1 MPSQRAHLLGLVFA
15 SLVFGSCASR
25 GAQLQPARTA
35 SPASDIEFSL
45 YLIGDAG
52 EPAPGGEPVLRALT
66 ATMEGSPGQAAVVFL
81 GDNIYPKGLPP
92 LGGPTRPEMERR
104 LLDQIAAVR
113 APARGLFV
121 PGNHDWEKSGP
132 GGLASIQ
139 AQQAF
144 ISAHGDGDRITMS
157 PSGGCP
163 GPVTIDDL
171 SPRLRVVAIDTQWW
185 LHAYD
190 KGEAHCSAG
199 TELQVL
205 VALDAALAT
214 AGTRHVVLVAHHP
227 LQSSG
232 WHAGHFN
239 WQDHLFPLTRVA
251 KPLWIPLPGIGS
263 LYPLFRITKPS
274 PQDLGSREYSHLR
287 AALGDVLRKHRPLL
301 YAGGHEHELEV
312 LKGDS
317 ARFFVVSGAGI
328 YGHLTPTRRRAE
340 TLFRGT
346 ASGFMRIDLLQDGHV
361 RLLVFAV
368 DGTGA
373 ATQSYSTA
381 LDFEPT

>member
-1 MPSQRAHLLGLVFA
+1 
-15 SLVFGSCASR
+15 
-25 GAQLQPARTA
+25 
-35 SPASDIEFSL
+35 
-45 YLIGDAG
+45 
-52 EPAPGGEPVLRALT
+52 
-66 ATMEGSPGQAAVVFL
+66 
-81 GDNIYPKGLPP
+81 
-92 LGGPTRPEMERR
+92 
-104 LLDQIAAVR
+104 
-113 APARGLFV
+113 
-121 PGNHDWEKSGP
+121 
-132 GGLASIQ
+132 
-139 AQQAF
+139 
-144 ISAHGDGDRITMS
+144 MS

-163 GPVTIDDL
+163 GPVTIDGL
-171 SPRLRVVAIDTQWW
+171 SPRLRVVALDTQWW

-190 KGEAHCSAG
+190 KGEAHCSAA
-199 TELQVL
+199 TEPQVL
-205 VALDAALAT
+205 VALDAALAS

-239 WQDHLFPLTRVA
+239 WQDHFFPLTRVA

-301 YAGGHEHELEV
+301 YAAGHEHELEV

-346 ASGFMRIDLLQDGHV
+346 ASGFMRIDLLQDGRPAPRV
-361 RLLVFAV
+361 RCGWHRCRDAV
-368 DGTGA
+368 VLDGPRLRAHIASAVTLPVGGGQLYDLTKNAIANIEHDEDDPRPAPRPSGPGA
-373 ATQSYSTA
+373 GFRYRDRRNPAGRTVESRLST
-381 LDFEPT
+381 